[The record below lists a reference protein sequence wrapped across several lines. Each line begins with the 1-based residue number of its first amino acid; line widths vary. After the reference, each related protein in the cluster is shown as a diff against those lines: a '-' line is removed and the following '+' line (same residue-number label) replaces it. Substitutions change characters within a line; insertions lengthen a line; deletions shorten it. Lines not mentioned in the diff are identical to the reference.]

1 MKQKSVDNSPTN
13 RADIFLAS
21 ITAAARSKIARAY
34 FFDATDAQ
42 KKFRLCAMHNAWHTN
57 ESGGG
62 GRPPFLLLSECSP
75 ATALSL

>member
-34 FFDATDAQ
+34 FFDVTGAQ
-42 KKFRLCAMHNAWHTN
+42 KKISFVCHALCMAHKRKRWW
-57 ESGGG
+57 G
-62 GRPPFLLLSECSP
+62 
-75 ATALSL
+75 